1 MCAVIRVREDERVDA
16 LAVRGSPFVALAMRD
31 WSQPVGDGMIG
42 RCLRERAPLLVN
54 DVRSEPD
61 YAVTPETADVRSELV
76 APLLVEGAVW
86 GAINLEELVEDA
98 FDDEDAQLLCILANQ
113 VAAAIRSA
121 QLVQRVG
128 AR

>member
-1 MCAVIRVREDERVDA
+1 
-16 LAVRGSPFVALAMRD
+16 
-31 WSQPVGDGMIG
+31 MIG

-54 DVRSEPD
+54 DVRSDPD
-61 YAVTPETADVRSELV
+61 YAVTPETIDVRSELV
-76 APLLVEGAVW
+76 APLVVEGDVW

-98 FDDEDAQLLCILANQ
+98 FDDEDSQLLCILANQ

-121 QLVQRVG
+121 QLAQRVSS

>member
-1 MCAVIRVREDERVDA
+1 
-16 LAVRGSPFVALAMRD
+16 
-31 WSQPVGDGMIG
+31 
-42 RCLRERAPLLVN
+42 
-54 DVRSEPD
+54 
-61 YAVTPETADVRSELV
+61 VRSELV

-98 FDDEDAQLLCILANQ
+98 FDDEDAQLLSILANQ

-121 QLVQRVG
+121 QLVLRVG

>member
-1 MCAVIRVREDERVDA
+1 
-16 LAVRGSPFVALAMRD
+16 
-31 WSQPVGDGMIG
+31 MIG

-54 DVRSEPD
+54 DVRADPD
-61 YAVTPETADVRSELV
+61 YQVTPETIDVRSELV
-76 APLLVEGAVW
+76 APLVVEGDVW

-121 QLVQRVG
+121 RLVERVST